1 MQFVELGV
9 ENRDNANI
17 SFIEQD
23 KAASPALNT
32 FYLNET
38 NQARGCLSSL
48 EEEPTKRWS
57 FATRGETNKKVEVRR
72 GSVAQLAQPKAI

>member
-1 MQFVELGV
+1 VQFVELGV

-48 EEEPTKRWS
+48 EEEPTKR
-57 FATRGETNKKVEVRR
+57 
-72 GSVAQLAQPKAI
+72 